1 MSSFNHTQNYEHT
14 PPPPSTGAMKA
25 EYQITKQI
33 LKVTVSDGNLLGLV
47 TKLQV
52 EAEH

>member
-14 PPPPSTGAMKA
+14 PPPSTGAMKA

-33 LKVTVSDGNLLGLV
+33 LKVTVSDGNLLGPV